1 MQLIDDEAKLKRVR
15 KHISEKKM
23 QRKSVLQGPA
33 FLVLC
38 IVENIYNRLSVII
51 KINTNAP

>member
-1 MQLIDDEAKLKRVR
+1 MQLIDHEAKLKRVR

-33 FLVLC
+33 FFVLY
-38 IVENIYNRLSVII
+38 IVENIYNR
-51 KINTNAP
+51 

>member
-1 MQLIDDEAKLKRVR
+1 MQLIDHEAKLKRVR
-15 KHISEKKM
+15 KHIPEKKM

-38 IVENIYNRLSVII
+38 TVKNIYNR
-51 KINTNAP
+51 